1 MVMPHAPLHLSQL
14 AQRTTEQ
21 PISYFMRQAIETPG
35 VISLAAGLVDE
46 LSLPAAEIARAAQE
60 VLADPTA
67 ARAALQ
73 YGTTQGLLSLRQG
86 LLARYAADDG
96 LSVDALPLTAED
108 VLMTN
113 GSQQLLYI
121 LSEAILDPGDIVI
134 TEAPSRSEEHTSE

>member
-1 MVMPHAPLHLSQL
+1 MPNAPIHLSKQ

-21 PISYFMRQAIETPG
+21 PISAFMRQAIESPG

-46 LSLPAAEIARAAQE
+46 LSLPTVEIAQAAQE
-60 VLADPTA
+60 VLSDAIS

-73 YGTTQGLLSLRQG
+73 YGTTQGLLALRQA
-86 LLARYAADDG
+86 LLARFAADDG
-96 LSVDALPLTAED
+96 VSVESLPFTAEQ

-121 LSEAILDPGDIVI
+121 LSEAILDP
-134 TEAPSRSEEHTSE
+134 